1 MDFHE
6 LIALKVLS
14 ALVLNRT
21 EESEQIIYR
30 FSDTFLNNVVTQ
42 LTNKIQ
48 FTNLRQFHFHKT
60 GWRTNIEETKEN
72 LTHSCRNLEIA
83 II

>member
-1 MDFHE
+1 MQFHE
-6 LIALKVLS
+6 LIDLKVLS
-14 ALVLNRT
+14 ALVLNST
-21 EESEQIIYR
+21 EYR

-48 FTNLRQFHFHKT
+48 FTNLRQFHFYKAR
-60 GWRTNIEETKEN
+60 WRTNIEEMKEN
-72 LTHSCRNLEIA
+72 WTHSCRNLEIA